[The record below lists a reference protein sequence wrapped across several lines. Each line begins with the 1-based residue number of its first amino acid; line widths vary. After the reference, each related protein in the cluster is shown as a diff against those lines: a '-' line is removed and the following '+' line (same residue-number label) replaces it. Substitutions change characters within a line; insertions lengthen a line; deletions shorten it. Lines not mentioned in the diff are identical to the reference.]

1 MEEIKQ
7 KIADRFCNPMD
18 ASTVI
23 GLLNHNFKTE
33 TYAVQFLYNYPFDQ
47 LPLLI
52 DNTEIVWLL
61 LDESVGEKNKL
72 WFYEGRINEMPGKL
86 QLLKKTVSQK

>member
-1 MEEIKQ
+1 
-7 KIADRFCNPMD
+7 MD

-86 QLLKKTVSQK
+86 QLLEKTVSQK